1 MQNNFLRYLQQL
13 YAENSRRMRFQGT
26 VQTFES
32 WKAEARSKVIELLQ
46 IADLPTYTTEQDFNP
61 ELETVAEEEF
71 PNYRLTKVMY
81 QTLPH
86 LTVSAYL
93 LRPKGNDQPRPAI
106 LCPPG
111 HGKGINQVMGEEES
125 GYHLYPRKLAEAG
138 YVAFVPEHISFGER
152 ANPEPYHG
160 CRFDHEALNLL
171 GSTVIGYRMWELQR
185 ALDILTT
192 LPAVDSNRIG
202 CAGLSLGGEMTLYLA
217 ACDERIKVACIACFL
232 TSFEGTFLK
241 EPHCICGYV
250 PQMAKYFEHADIA
263 TLISPRPL
271 MIQAGEKDPSFLVSD
286 ATEAYN
292 QLDDHYRALGVDN
305 RVTLDVFAGEHEFD
319 VGPAIDWFNQWL

>member
-1 MQNNFLRYLQQL
+1 MMQNNFLRHLQQL
-13 YAENSRRMRFQGT
+13 YTENSRRMRFQGAI
-26 VQTFES
+26 QTFES
-32 WKAEARSKVIELLQ
+32 WKAEARSRVIELLQ
-46 IADLPTYTTEQDFNP
+46 IADLPTYTTEWDFNP

-71 PNYRLTKVMY
+71 PNYRLTKVKY

-93 LRPKGNDQPRPAI
+93 LKPKGNDRPRPAI

-111 HGKGINQVMGEEES
+111 HGKGINQVMGEAES
-125 GYHLYPRKLAEAG
+125 GYHLYPIKLAEAG

-160 CRFDHEALNLL
+160 CRFDHEALILL

-202 CAGLSLGGEMTLYLA
+202 FAGLSLGG
-217 ACDERIKVACIACFL
+217 
-232 TSFEGTFLK
+232 
-241 EPHCICGYV
+241 
-250 PQMAKYFEHADIA
+250 
-263 TLISPRPL
+263 
-271 MIQAGEKDPSFLVSD
+271 
-286 ATEAYN
+286 
-292 QLDDHYRALGVDN
+292 
-305 RVTLDVFAGEHEFD
+305 
-319 VGPAIDWFNQWL
+319 